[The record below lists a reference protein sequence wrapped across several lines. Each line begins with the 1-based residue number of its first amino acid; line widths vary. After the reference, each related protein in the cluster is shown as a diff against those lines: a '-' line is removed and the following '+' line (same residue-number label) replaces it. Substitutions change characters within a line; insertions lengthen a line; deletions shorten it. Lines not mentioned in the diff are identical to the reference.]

1 MPLTISDQERLDQ
14 INAELARSN
23 VEEQPSKAKETA
35 LGMADTLMS
44 AGMESSGA
52 MLGGSIGAFPMFSVP
67 TLGLSIPIGAAI
79 GGTAGYLTKEYIHGR
94 EPTLG
99 GSAEAALMSATPI
112 GRVASMGTK
121 ELVKEG
127 AKQVASSVAGTTAR
141 TLMDEGRVP
150 TSVEAALSAGGAV
163 VGTGLAK
170 ATASNKLTKSQSKE
184 LIRQQQQAE
193 TDDALRMWQALG
205 GVVDPVQTN
214 PSVVTKT
221 IERMG
226 GRTVIASEATLK
238 NALAA
243 GAIARAEVGLPVDSP
258 LTYLTLKS
266 QKADASRVY
275 DYISSISTSAEN
287 LIDRLGKKR
296 EEARNYWKEYG
307 SSSSV
312 DSLGKAQ
319 KAEAQAD
326 SMESSLEII
335 VNKVDSNLIPQF
347 RDARKTLSKIHVV
360 ESALTGPETNII
372 NPMIIGKIHDG
383 NPELLTDGL
392 KAIGS
397 AARIQP
403 QIMGPFVRLSSGT
416 SPNVADAAVI
426 AGISTLSGPVAATF
440 AASKLASL
448 NPASALAQSGIY
460 QKIMGMPRYDTQ
472 PTQGVANFLMRTSK
486 AAGQQLAQPQ
496 QQLLLAGRI

>member
-1 MPLTISDQERLDQ
+1 MPLTVSEQKELEQ
-14 INAELARSN
+14 INAQLAQMG
-23 VEEQPSKAKETA
+23 EEQPSKAKEMA

-52 MLGGSIGAFPMFSVP
+52 ALGGAIGAIPLLSVP

-79 GGTAGYLTKEYIHGR
+79 GGTVGYLTKEYIHNR

-99 GSAEAALMSATPI
+99 GGTEAALMSATPI
-112 GRVASMGTK
+112 GRLAGMGTK
-121 ELVKEG
+121 EVIKEG
-127 AKQVASSVAGTTAR
+127 AKQVASSLASTTAK
-141 TLMDEGRVP
+141 TLMDEGRLP
-150 TSVEAALSAGGAV
+150 TAKEATMSAGGAV
-163 VGTGLAK
+163 VGTGLGK
-170 ATASNKLTKSQSKE
+170 ATASNKLSKSQSQE

-214 PSVVTKT
+214 PSVATKA
-221 IERMG
+221 IERLG
-226 GRTVIASEATLK
+226 GKTVIASEATLK
-238 NALAA
+238 NTLAA
-243 GAIARAEVGLPVDSP
+243 GEIARSEIGLPINSP
-258 LTYLTLKS
+258 LTYDTLKA
-266 QKADASRVY
+266 QKANVSRVY
-275 DYISSISTSAEN
+275 DYISSISTSAEK

-296 EEARNYWKEYG
+296 EEARDYWKEYG

-312 DSLGKAQ
+312 DSLSKARKAQ
-319 KAEAQAD
+319 SQAD
-326 SMESSLEII
+326 AIESSLEA
-335 VNKVDSNLIPQF
+335 VVDKVDPNLIPQF
-347 RDARKTLSKIHVV
+347 QDARKMLSKIHVV
-360 ESALTGPETNII
+360 ESALTGPQTNII
-372 NPMIIGKIHDG
+372 NPMVIGKIHDA

-392 KAIGS
+392 KVIGS

-486 AAGQQLAQPQ
+486 AAGQQPAPQ
-496 QQLLLAGRI
+496 Q